1 MRKNMKFLAL
11 LLVIVFLF
19 SSCGNRENNSSVNN
33 SSGNFSFEDEDV
45 SHDLLVSTAFSETT
59 ESEVSKNES
68 VVESE
73 ETESLDNSEYSE
85 VSEISKDD
93 SSENGDFFILYTE
106 DKVDFSEAPK
116 AEIEYYPWNDD
127 YTPYAYGQVVFK
139 KDDGF
144 YVFMYCE
151 ESNPKTEIK
160 QIGGNVYLDSA
171 LEFFCDFRPE
181 KKKWNEINYINLEMN
196 SAGVYLANYG
206 HYSVLRLSKER
217 MRVKGEVFDNYWTV
231 TAYIPLKLIKNI
243 YGDFEI
249 GEGSVVECNF
259 SKCGS
264 GTEIK
269 HWGTWQELGG
279 ENPNFHQPR
288 YFAEVEIRR

>member
-1 MRKNMKFLAL
+1 MRKNIKFLAFL
-11 LLVIVFLF
+11 FAVVFLF
-19 SSCGNRENNSSVNN
+19 SSCGSGENNSSNGS
-33 SSGNFSFEDEDV
+33 SSGDISITAEDV
-45 SHDLLVSTAFSETT
+45 SSDLLVST
-59 ESEVSKNES
+59 
-68 VVESE
+68 
-73 ETESLDNSEYSE
+73 
-85 VSEISKDD
+85 D
-93 SSENGDFFILYTE
+93 SSEAEESKESVNESFEKSEEASVNSEDLEKSEASKDVSEDGEFFILYTE
-106 DKVDFSEAPK
+106 DEVDFSKAPK
-116 AEIEYYPWNDD
+116 AEIKYYPWNDD
-127 YTPYAYGQVVFK
+127 YTPYAYGQVIFK

-151 ESNPKTEIK
+151 ESDPKTEIK

-181 KKKWNEINYINLEMN
+181 KQRWNEINYINLEMN

-206 HYSVLRLSKER
+206 QFSVLRLSKER

-231 TAYIPLKLIKNI
+231 TAYIPLRLIKNI

-259 SKCGS
+259 TKCGS

-269 HWGTWQELGG
+269 HWGTWQPLGG

-288 YFAEVEIRR
+288 YFEEVEIRK